1 VTESTSPSGT
11 SEPLDGSIAAEEGL
25 LQAPERSVATDVI
38 ETFWD
43 EEYDE
48 APEPLLPR
56 RRHFVTT
63 VIVAHDG
70 AVWLPAVLT
79 TLAGQTRPTD
89 AVIGVDNASTDSSV
103 ELLQESF
110 GTDRVVSNSTN
121 VGFGA
126 AVDQALSLSNG
137 LPGSRPTGEPDSDQ
151 SQDVIQWLWLLHD
164 DSAPDRACLER
175 LLDAADNQPSAVVV
189 GPKVLGWHDRR
200 LLLEV
205 GVSVN
210 ADGRRVTGLERREH
224 DQGQHDGD
232 RDVLAVSSAGMLIRR
247 DVWETLGGFD
257 PNLPLFRD
265 DVDFCWRVHRFG
277 GRVIVATDAVIHHRE
292 ASAHGRRHIDVRPH
306 SADREA
312 AVRVLLAHAQPIAVP
327 FVALRLFLGSVIRSL
342 VYLIG
347 KDLRAAREELGA
359 ILAVALRPGRI
370 VSSRK
375 LIARTSSES
384 PSVTRALRPNTVDQ
398 LREVAEATAGLV
410 TTSSAA
416 APASISALD
425 SGPVDDDAAFLDD
438 DSAGI
443 LRRILVKPSVLIT
456 LVLVLVA
463 VISTRALWLGEGV
476 LQGGA
481 LLPVPDGASDV
492 WASYIRAWHD
502 VGPGSTTPAA
512 PYLIVIG
519 LLSTALFGNADW
531 AMSTLVLL
539 AVPLAGWSAY
549 FAARGM
555 VSSKI
560 VRVWMGATYAL
571 LPAMTGAVEQGR
583 IGTLITAVALPF
595 AIRSM
600 IRLSRETGTTR
611 RAGGTALLMTVIL
624 AATPAVW
631 VVALLAAIAMSVIVW
646 RTSGSF
652 AVPVISRFAIAILVP
667 LVALMPWT
675 FHLLSHPSLFL
686 LEPGLDVPGIVD
698 PNLRPLDVLL
708 LHPGGPGMNPLVI
721 TSGLVLAS
729 FLALWRRDTMAGVT
743 SWWGL
748 GLIALVVGVLQTL
761 VLVTPP
767 GGLVQVRP
775 WPGPMTLI
783 LGLAMIAACGMAVE
797 GLRERFVGQSF
808 SLAQPLSAIA
818 VIGALLAPL
827 LAAAWWIPG
836 TDDVVTRAPRSNV
849 PAFVAAEA
857 NGPQAPRTLILFD
870 NGEGVVS
877 YTLLGGAALMLG
889 DAETPPPASVWA
901 PIDDF
906 VAALASGRGG
916 GEVNALRSYGVR
928 YVKLAFGSAR
938 SIVPSLDSEP
948 GLRRLASADGEVLWR
963 IGGVTSRAQVWDVD
977 PSSGNF
983 LPTSLDIYAP
993 GELTTDPYLEQSL
1006 PPVADVEPGSRVLWV
1021 GASADTGWRASVDGQ
1036 ILARANLDEP
1046 FDWSASFEVPAA
1058 QSTATVDV
1066 VFDNSVRQRWLI
1078 VQAIVLIALI
1088 VVALPERR
1096 RVDPDPDDVA
1106 AESAGPADGSSSDG
1120 SASDG
1125 LASDSSVKV
1134 RA

>member
-1 VTESTSPSGT
+1 MTESTSPSGT
-11 SEPLDGSIAAEEGL
+11 SEPAGPPP
-25 LQAPERSVATDVI
+25 APEHLESLDPV
-38 ETFWD
+38 ESFWD
-43 EEYDE
+43 EEFDE

-56 RRHFVTT
+56 RQHFVTT

-89 AVIGVDNASTDSSV
+89 SVFGVDNASTDTSI
-103 ELLQESF
+103 ELLQESL
-110 GTDRVVSNSTN
+110 GRDRVVGNSTN

-126 AVDQALSLSNG
+126 AVEQAVAL
-137 LPGSRPTGEPDSDQ
+137 GSRSVDQQLADSQ
-151 SQDVIQWLWLLHD
+151 AQDVIQWLWLLHD
-164 DSAPDRACLER
+164 DSAPDLSCLER

-247 DVWETLGGFD
+247 DVWEALGGFD

-277 GRVIVATDAVIHHRE
+277 GRVIVATDAIIHHRE
-292 ASAHGRRHIDVRPH
+292 ASAHGRRHSDVRPH

-312 AVRVLLAHAQPIAVP
+312 AARVLLAHASPVAVP
-327 FVALRLFLGSVIRSL
+327 FVALRLFLGSTIRSL
-342 VYLIG
+342 IYLIG
-347 KDLRAAREELGA
+347 KDIRAAREELSA
-359 ILAVALRPGRI
+359 LLAVALRPGRI
-370 VSSRK
+370 VASRR
-375 LIARTSSES
+375 LIARTSSE
-384 PSVTRALRPNTVDQ
+384 PTSVTRALRPNTVDQ

-410 TTSSAA
+410 TTSSSTS
-416 APASISALD
+416 PASISALD
-425 SGPVDDDAAFLDD
+425 SGPIDDDAAFLDD
-438 DSAGI
+438 DSAGL
-443 LRRILVKPSVLIT
+443 LRRTLAKPSVLMT
-456 LVLVLVA
+456 LILVVVA
-463 VISTRALWLGEGV
+463 VISTRILWFGEGV

-481 LLPVPDGASDV
+481 LLPAPDGASDV
-492 WASYIRAWHD
+492 WSSYIRAWHD
-502 VGPGSTTPAA
+502 VGPGSTAPAA
-512 PYLIVIG
+512 PYLIVVA
-519 LLSTALFGNADW
+519 LMSTVLFGNADW
-531 AMSTLVLL
+531 AMSFLVLL

-549 FAARGM
+549 FTARGM
-555 VSSKI
+555 VASKI
-560 VRVWMGATYAL
+560 VRAWMGATYAL

-600 IRLSRETGTTR
+600 VRLSRETGTIR

-631 VVALLAAIAMSVIVW
+631 IVGLFAAIAMTVIAW
-646 RTSGSF
+646 RTKGSA
-652 AVPVISRFAIAILVP
+652 AVPVITRFAIAIMTP

-675 FHLLSHPSLFL
+675 FHLLTHPSLFL

-698 PNLRPLDVLL
+698 PNLRPLDVFL

-721 TSGLVLAS
+721 TSGLVFAS
-729 FLALWRRDTMAGVT
+729 FLALFRRDTMAAVT
-743 SWWGL
+743 AWWGL
-748 GLIALVVGVLQTL
+748 GLTAVIVGVFQTL

-783 LGLAMIAACGMAVE
+783 VGLAMIAACGIAVE

-818 VIGALLAPL
+818 VIGALVAPF

-836 TDDVVTRAPRSNV
+836 TDDVVIRAPRSNV

-901 PIDDF
+901 PIDGF

-928 YVKLAFGSAR
+928 YIKLAAGSAR

-948 GLRRLASADGEVLWR
+948 GVRRLASADGEVLWR

-977 PSSGNF
+977 PSSERF
-983 LPTSLDIYAP
+983 LPTSLDVFDP
-993 GELTTDPYLEQSL
+993 GTLTTDPYLDQAL
-1006 PPVADVEPGSRVLWV
+1006 PPAVDEEPGSRVLWV
-1021 GASADTGWRASVDGQ
+1021 GASADSGWRASIDGQ
-1036 ILARANLDEP
+1036 SLSRAKLDEP

-1058 QSTATVDV
+1058 QSTAQVDV
-1066 VFDNSVRQRWLI
+1066 VFDDTSRQRWLI
-1078 VQAIVLIALI
+1078 LQAIVLIALI
-1088 VVALPERR
+1088 IVALPERR
-1096 RVDPDPDDVA
+1096 MVDPDPDDVEE
-1106 AESAGPADGSSSDG
+1106 ESADAAGE
-1120 SASDG
+1120 
-1125 LASDSSVKV
+1125 SVV
-1134 RA
+1134 IRA